1 MTIFKTAMANV
12 SSWPSAYASS
22 SSGTTTS
29 SSSSSP
35 SSSSRQ
41 QQQRSRPIDDG
52 VRVTYSWLP
61 HSTAAIS
68 ASSTVALR
76 VRSALLLS
84 PPLAG
89 GGGGGGAVECLVEA
103 SVHGMG
109 LPLQCCPVSS
119 RIVQLIN
126 NSSSSSKGAGTRN
139 RHRSLTLPQDDTY
152 NAAATTTTPSAT
164 KTIATNNDDHW
175 SKVTFDTMLRLPVR
189 WRDLPRD
196 ACVTLDIHCN
206 YSTNIQQQQQLQ
218 QQQLQPPSIYGT
230 TLPLFDEYGKL
241 RCGLIKLRLY
251 PSLLGDGGMSYQ
263 LYQKQ
268 QQQQQQQSSSSSS
281 SINDDDNNRE
291 DEGGNDDGG
300 QGRRDRGAVR
310 SVIDSFLNG
319 GATPGIID
327 TDDNNNN
334 NNEMVDDPKWKASL
348 ILHELDHQLESS
360 LSGSVVGD
368 HSGSGVG
375 GNSSNKS
382 NRRSISW
389 LDAMTRARCLDI
401 LHESEDENGDD
412 YDNVYSNSGDNAGGG
427 VVDIPSSHL
436 QQQKQQKQQ
445 RDDNGS
451 KGATSSSSPPPTS
464 SRRSYPY
471 LIVELPT
478 TTLPILYEEPIY
490 PVETSSHTRGT
501 TGSITASEL
510 IKFHSLYRTEDEDDD
525 NVGMNGLTVRI
536 SPHAMID
543 DTEVSSSSSLLPSA
557 IAFLYPLV
565 QTLDYEPPLA
575 EDNPT
580 DNPAQDKYRILAHDL
595 IRGLVDPG
603 LKPDRAQ
610 RSRLERI
617 VSSPSYHLTT
627 DEKDLLW
634 RFRFSLV
641 DERRALTKFLLAVDW
656 TVESEV
662 VQAAELLEQWKKRSP
677 IEVTDALKLLGR
689 NVAFQTGLVR
699 SYAIETLSNAPDE
712 ELRLYLL
719 QLVQALKY
727 EEDVSGGSAQAG
739 NVISSSATTTASTAA
754 QSVTTSSRV
763 SSLSAFLIDRAS
775 TNIELANYLFWYLR
789 VELENRT
796 YESRYREVC
805 VCVIDYLMR
814 WLTLIFFP
822 RGFTSHAPYL
832 TSL

>member
-1 MTIFKTAMANV
+1 
-12 SSWPSAYASS
+12 
-22 SSGTTTS
+22 
-29 SSSSSP
+29 
-35 SSSSRQ
+35 
-41 QQQRSRPIDDG
+41 
-52 VRVTYSWLP
+52 
-61 HSTAAIS
+61 
-68 ASSTVALR
+68 
-76 VRSALLLS
+76 
-84 PPLAG
+84 
-89 GGGGGGAVECLVEA
+89 
-103 SVHGMG
+103 
-109 LPLQCCPVSS
+109 
-119 RIVQLIN
+119 VQLVN

-139 RHRSLTLPQDDTY
+139 RHHSSTLPQDDTY
-152 NAAATTTTPSAT
+152 SAAATTTPTTPSAT
-164 KTIATNNDDHW
+164 TTTATNNDDHW

-196 ACVTLDIHCN
+196 ACVTLDIHCS
-206 YSTNIQQQQQLQ
+206 YGTNIPQQQQRQ
-218 QQQLQPPSIYGT
+218 QKPPSIYGT

-263 LYQKQ
+263 LLY
-268 QQQQQQQSSSSSS
+268 QQQQQQSSSSSS
-281 SINDDDNNRE
+281 PINDDDDNNRE
-291 DEGGNDDGG
+291 DKGGNDDGG
-300 QGRRDRGAVR
+300 EGRDGGVVR

-327 TDDNNNN
+327 TDDNN

-368 HSGSGVG
+368 HSSGSGVG

-427 VVDIPSSHL
+427 VVDIPSSHP

-451 KGATSSSSPPPTS
+451 KGASSSSSSPPPTS
-464 SRRSYPY
+464 SQRSYPY

-543 DTEVSSSSSLLPSA
+543 DAKVSSSSSPLLLPSA

-575 EDNPT
+575 EENPT

-656 TVESEV
+656 TIESEV

-699 SYAIETLSNAPDE
+699 SYAIETLADAPDE

-727 EEDVSGGSAQAG
+727 EEDVSGGGGSAEVG

-805 VCVIDYLMR
+805 VCVI
-814 WLTLIFFP
+814 
-822 RGFTSHAPYL
+822 
-832 TSL
+832 